1 MRGKSILSF
10 AASVPM
16 ILPAVVVG
24 LGLRVVVIKLNFLHL
39 YGSRWVFCL
48 AYVPLIIPFA
58 LRYVEPAMLQIS
70 SGLEEAAWCS
80 GARWTTSSRKILVP
94 LLKTS
99 LISAWL
105 LGFLFAMRELG
116 ASVMLFTLSS
126 QTIGVQLLSAFA
138 NDGIGQ
144 TAAFSAFVGGL
155 GLVVAGLAI
164 VITRRFLWG
173 HNEAPDEA
181 RTVEGT
187 Q

>member
-1 MRGKSILSF
+1 MFDTTSKE
-10 AASVPM
+10 SVP
-16 ILPAVVVG
+16 
-24 LGLRVVVIKLNFLHL
+24 
-39 YGSRWVFCL
+39 Y
-48 AYVPLIIPFA
+48 
-58 LRYVEPAMLQIS
+58 Q
-70 SGLEEAAWCS
+70 
-80 GARWTTSSRKILVP
+80 
-94 LLKTS
+94 
-99 LISAWL
+99 
-105 LGFLFAMRELG
+105 LG

-155 GLVVAGLAI
+155 GLVIAGLAI

-187 Q
+187 K